1 MKVDIRRYLYQGS
14 WPQHNRLNIAY
25 KICAFR
31 HTGLLS
37 IWSSLSWNLLSMQR
51 QTTALS
57 SCPLSI
63 HADRCV
69 DTQIQVEKPVQTHTL
84 PQICNAK
91 NLALLRKTDAT
102 ATSTGTLRKHLRSQ
116 SHLND
121 HSSQWE
127 SFNGGLGR
135 KEAASLLILGTL
147 HLRWNAG
154 KGREEA
160 WRGRKVLCLSLS
172 WLSCIMSSS
181 NYHYPLHPLQKSLIS
196 LWFSESAL
204 PLFLFP
210 ALPLAFFLF
219 PAFCLFLPFPDSPF
233 HSHLPPL
240 LLVPG

>member
-1 MKVDIRRYLYQGS
+1 MKVDIRRYLCQGS

-25 KICAFR
+25 KIRTFR
-31 HTGLLS
+31 HTGLFS
-37 IWSSLSWNLLSMQR
+37 IWSSLSWILLSMQR

-57 SCPLSI
+57 SCPLHPCWQMCRYTNTS
-63 HADRCV
+63 R
-69 DTQIQVEKPVQTHTL
+69 KPVQTHTL

-147 HLRWNAG
+147 HLRMKRG
-154 KGREEA
+154 KRQ
-160 WRGRKVLCLSLS
+160 RGGVERQESSLSLTF
-172 WLSCIMSSS
+172 LTF
-181 NYHYPLHPLQKSLIS
+181 LHHV
-196 LWFSESAL
+196 
-204 PLFLFP
+204 FL
-210 ALPLAFFLF
+210 
-219 PAFCLFLPFPDSPF
+219 
-233 HSHLPPL
+233 
-240 LLVPG
+240 

>member
-1 MKVDIRRYLYQGS
+1 MVISELKPAEHAAANNSSV
-14 WPQHNRLNIAY
+14 
-25 KICAFR
+25 
-31 HTGLLS
+31 LLS
-37 IWSSLSWNLLSMQR
+37 SLHPCWQMCRYTNTSR
-51 QTTALS
+51 
-57 SCPLSI
+57 
-63 HADRCV
+63 
-69 DTQIQVEKPVQTHTL
+69 KPVQTHTH

-196 LWFSESAL
+196 LWFSESVL